1 MIFSE
6 NKILFNNSESVRK
19 NKAVEVKKLEK
30 KKHPQAVFGVA
41 LRLSS

>member
-19 NKAVEVKKLEK
+19 NKTVEVKKLEK
-30 KKHPQAVFGVA
+30 KNTLK
-41 LRLSS
+41 LCLE